1 MMDHDNSVDALTA
14 NPKTDKEFASGSH
27 DRTIKIYDSST
38 FKVRQTLKGHE
49 DGIWSLVYSHDGSSL
64 LSTSPDRSA
73 RIWDVRSGKQS
84 GIL

>member
-1 MMDHDNSVDALTA
+1 MDHDNSVDALVG

-27 DRTIKIYDSST
+27 DRTIKIYDSNT
-38 FKVRQTLKGHE
+38 FKVRQTMKGHE
-49 DGIWSLVYSHDGSSL
+49 DGIWSLSYDHTGSNL
-64 LSTSPDRSA
+64 LSCSPDRSA